1 MRNFD
6 AVVVGAGH
14 AGCEAALACAR
25 MGQETLLMTLDMS
38 AVALMP
44 CNPAIGGTGKGH
56 LVRELDALGGQM
68 GVAIDRTFIQ
78 SRMLNVGKGIAVHS
92 LRAQADKRRYHED
105 MLKTLFEQDHLTIR
119 QGEVMEVLE
128 TNGSV
133 SGIKTM
139 TGDIIA
145 CRAVVICS
153 GVYMQSRIII
163 GPYSKNMGP
172 HGLQRAEG
180 LSDSLRNLG
189 FDLFRFKT
197 GTPARVDVRTIDFDE
212 MIPQPGDDRI
222 TPFSFLTDGSTLKN
236 QIQCYLTYTNEET
249 HKIIRDNLHLSPMV
263 RGDIKGTGIR
273 YCPSIEDKIRRF
285 PDKDRHQIFLEPEGL
300 NHPEWYVQG
309 MSSSLPEDVQW
320 AMYHTVPGLRRAVL
334 TRLAYAIEYDCIDPT
349 ELKLTLESRRVA
361 GLFFAGQINGTSGY
375 EEAAA
380 QGVLAGL
387 NAGCML
393 AGREPL
399 ILRRDNA
406 YLGVLVDDL
415 VVKGIDEPYRMM
427 TGRAEYRLLLR
438 QDNADLRLTEL
449 SYQRGLATEERYRR
463 MCEKREASQRL
474 TQALEEMRVKPSPQ
488 REAWLLQNGEPA
500 TDQPYAA
507 ADFLRRP
514 KIGMAQLMQL
524 LPDLKTE
531 NTPEVLEQAEAA
543 IKYAGYLQ
551 KEAQQ
556 IARAREM
563 EGMLLDPDLDYMGI
577 TGLRIEARQKLTAR
591 RPHSLSQAGRIPGV
605 NPSDIAVLMIWLKKN
620 GAPRRAAAEE

>member
-1 MRNFD
+1 MREFD

-25 MGQETLLMTLDMS
+25 MGLETLLMTLDMS

-68 GVAIDRTFIQ
+68 GITIDRTFIQ

-105 MLKTLFEQDHLTIR
+105 MLRTLFAQERLTIR
-119 QGEVMEVLE
+119 QGEIMEIVE
-128 TNGSV
+128 TGGRV
-133 SGIKTM
+133 AAVKTM
-139 TGDIIA
+139 TGDVIQ
-145 CRAVVICS
+145 CRAAVVCT

-163 GPYSKNMGP
+163 GQYVKDMGP

-180 LSDSLRNLG
+180 LSDSLRGLG

-197 GTPARVDVRTIDFDE
+197 GTPARVDVRTVDFDE
-212 MIPQPGDDRI
+212 MIPQPGDDPV
-222 TPFSFLTDGSTLKN
+222 TPFSFLTDGSRLKN

-349 ELKLTLESRRVA
+349 ELKLTLESRRVG

-380 QGVLAGL
+380 QGVLAGI
-387 NAGCML
+387 NAACSL
-393 AGREPL
+393 QDKEPL

-449 SYQRGLATEERYRR
+449 SYRRGLATEERYRR
-463 MCEKREASQRL
+463 MCAKREASEKL
-474 TQALEEMRVKPSPQ
+474 VKTLGETRVKPSRE
-488 REAWLLQNGEPA
+488 REAWLTQYGEPA
-500 TDQPYAA
+500 TGQTYTAA
-507 ADFLRRP
+507 ELLRRP
-514 KIGMAQLMQL
+514 KVGMAELSRL
-524 LPDLKTE
+524 LPELKE
-531 NTPEVLEQAEAA
+531 QWPPEVLEQAEAA
-543 IKYAGYLQ
+543 VKYAGYLE

-563 EGMLLDPDLDYMGI
+563 EGMLLPPDLDYLSI
-577 TGLRIEARQKLTAR
+577 TGLRIEARQKLNLR
-591 RPHSLSQAGRIPGV
+591 RPFSLAQAGRVPGV
-605 NPSDIAVLMIWLKKN
+605 NPSDIAVLMIWLKKYK
-620 GAPRRAAAEE
+620 PAENT